1 MASCPTMTQQEDLQ
15 TDGQASSEG
24 IKLTSVEAE
33 STASGRESK
42 GAAAAQ
48 IPPSKRSRT
57 TFTPAQQTA
66 LEQAFK
72 AAPYPD
78 SSAREQISRV
88 TGIAEAKVQVIN
100 YARELNSLYC
110 LSLHPIINADLVPKQ
125 TG

>member
-15 TDGQASSEG
+15 TDGQLDKHLADLG
-24 IKLTSVEAE
+24 GCRKHGKARV
-33 STASGRESK
+33 
-42 GAAAAQ
+42 AAAQ

-88 TGIAEAKVQVIN
+88 TV
-100 YARELNSLYC
+100 RYC
-110 LSLHPIINADLVPKQ
+110 RSQSA
-125 TG
+125 GY